1 MIANRCGEQNVAE
14 DWDSMNFRALLHDNR
29 LLEVVVS
36 GELTPLL
43 AQQIIRYVESTLA
56 DVGPLAGLML
66 DLRQSTAVSIVRTT
80 GLVETLSGLVTPMA
94 VVFIW
99 RQQHE
104 MARLIHHTLPR
115 RDDIAYF
122 THHTD
127 AWTYLLRHIG
137 NSNA

>member
-1 MIANRCGEQNVAE
+1 MIANRGRGQDVAE
-14 DWDSMNFRALLHDNR
+14 DRNSMNFRALLHDNR

-36 GELTPLL
+36 GELTPVLV
-43 AQQIIRYVESTLA
+43 QQIIRYVESTVA

-66 DLRQSTAVSIVRTT
+66 DLRQSTAVSIVRAT
-80 GLVETLSGLVTPMA
+80 GLVEALSGLVTPMA

-104 MARLIHHTLPR
+104 IARLIHHTLSR

-127 AWTYLLRHIG
+127 AWTYLLRNIG
-137 NSNA
+137 NSNH